1 MPKVKITRREE
12 KGLIDFNMVS
22 KNRSDYVLLLFC
34 SRILYRVQLIC
45 FTNDQL
51 TFDDIN
57 FIVKQQIDIFPDLIH
72 LIYKINNDKNNNNS
86 VYNSD
91 AYVDYIIGT
100 SYDNLLRSILR
111 AKTPKSSNDYNY
123 YNGHNVYDSNNNYN
137 YNNVINKINT
147 NTNIN
152 INNNNMNPLDMV
164 HNLLIE
170 EYSNIQNCNK
180 QSDIV
185 IKKIY
190 LNENISL
197 ETISTTSSTTTP
209 SSPSFTSTSTSS
221 HPISSALSTTTTANN
236 NIKISHIYPPRS
248 FLWFPILT
256 IQENITQKSTSAFN
270 LRKRNE
276 FKVNNDKLSFRPQLL
291 RMKFVQNSVQSNLIL
306 NSTVKKNNKSTTMS
320 TSTATTADTTT
331 TKSNVTNEL
340 LITSPATPTHQI
352 STSTLHYPRPHL
364 P

>member
-1 MPKVKITRREE
+1 MTSTTISTTSSAPN
-12 KGLIDFNMVS
+12 L
-22 KNRSDYVLLLFC
+22 
-34 SRILYRVQLIC
+34 
-45 FTNDQL
+45 
-51 TFDDIN
+51 
-57 FIVKQQIDIFPDLIH
+57 
-72 LIYKINNDKNNNNS
+72 NS
-86 VYNSD
+86 SSASSLKKTSFKPVYFL
-91 AYVDYIIGT
+91 V
-100 SYDNLLRSILR
+100 
-111 AKTPKSSNDYNY
+111 
-123 YNGHNVYDSNNNYN
+123 
-137 YNNVINKINT
+137 
-147 NTNIN
+147 
-152 INNNNMNPLDMV
+152 
-164 HNLLIE
+164 
-170 EYSNIQNCNK
+170 
-180 QSDIV
+180 
-185 IKKIY
+185 
-190 LNENISL
+190 NENISL

-352 STSTLHYPRPHL
+352 STSTLHYPRPHRNINAINNYNHTNYNKKSQL
-364 P
+364 FVDTDISRNNNYLNHLSSPSPIHMNTNDDDRINDD